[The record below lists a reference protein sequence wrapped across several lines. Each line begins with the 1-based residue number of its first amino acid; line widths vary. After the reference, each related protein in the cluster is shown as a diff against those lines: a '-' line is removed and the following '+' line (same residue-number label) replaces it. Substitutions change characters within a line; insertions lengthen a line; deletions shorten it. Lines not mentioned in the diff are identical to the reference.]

1 MPLPV
6 RLCTAI
12 LFLGCANTVGP
23 VVDASGE
30 LPTHPRDAAVPDLPW
45 ADVPQPTDATADERS
60 CVERPIACSRGPNTG
75 CDAPCAM
82 CYGASGIRQA
92 DAGTV
97 YRFLGGVCIPTPTRP
112 DSYCSNSGLRA
123 RCSFDGRLCFG
134 PAPGQER
141 TDGVCMETA
150 MCLALDQITREGVLP
165 GEQPSGRCQWSDGT
179 IARTGVSAPAR
190 CLEAPLR
197 TCGTGCAPCPA
208 DRPNCI
214 WRSEVYPTGICLPIG
229 YGESAVGVFEAPD
242 IVRYRCRVSPQQVC
256 PRGESCLLPVR
267 NDVDMPDI
275 NRWGKCFPTPVC
287 TEFATLFRDGY
298 RCDTALTVP

>member
-1 MPLPV
+1 ML
-6 RLCTAI
+6 
-12 LFLGCANTVGP
+12 
-23 VVDASGE
+23 S
-30 LPTHPRDAAVPDLPW
+30 
-45 ADVPQPTDATADERS
+45 
-60 CVERPIACSRGPNTG
+60 
-75 CDAPCAM
+75 
-82 CYGASGIRQA
+82 
-92 DAGTV
+92 
-97 YRFLGGVCIPTPTRP
+97 
-112 DSYCSNSGLRA
+112 
-123 RCSFDGRLCFG
+123 RCSFDRQLCFG
-134 PAPGQER
+134 PAPGPDR
-141 TDGVCMETA
+141 LSGVCIDA
-150 MCLALDQITREGVLP
+150 ALCVALERIAQASLRP
-165 GEQPSGRCQWSDGT
+165 GEQPSGRCQWGDGT

-229 YGESAVGVFEAPD
+229 YGASAVGVFEAPD
-242 IVRYRCRVSPQQVC
+242 IARYRCRVSPQQVC

>member
-1 MPLPV
+1 MPLPM
-6 RLCTAI
+6 RLCVAL

-30 LPTHPRDAAVPDLPW
+30 LSSPPVDAAVLDQTAVDVAQT
-45 ADVPQPTDATADERS
+45 ADAPVDERS
-60 CVERPIACSRGPNTG
+60 CVERQIACS
-75 CDAPCAM
+75 
-82 CYGASGIRQA
+82 SGSDTA
-92 DAGTV
+92 CGSACSTCFGVSAAG
-97 YRFLGGVCIPTPTRP
+97 RFLGGLCMPPFDGLGAGCT
-112 DSYCSNSGLRA
+112 NSGMLS

-134 PAPGQER
+134 PAPGVER
-141 TDGVCMETA
+141 AEGLCIEAAQCV
-150 MCLALDQITREGVLP
+150 ALERIAQAGLRP
-165 GEQPSGRCQWSDGT
+165 GEQPSGRCQWGDGT

-208 DRPNCI
+208 DRPNCL

-229 YGESAVGVFEAPD
+229 YGLSAVGVFEAPD